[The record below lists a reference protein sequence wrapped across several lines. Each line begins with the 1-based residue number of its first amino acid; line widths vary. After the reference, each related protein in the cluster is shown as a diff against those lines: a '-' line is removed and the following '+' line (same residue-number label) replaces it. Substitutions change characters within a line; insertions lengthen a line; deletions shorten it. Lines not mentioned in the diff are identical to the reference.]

1 MKIHLF
7 VFNPYM
13 ENTYIYFDELTKEAA
28 IIDPGCFSQREFEE
42 IDRFLNSNKL
52 ILKYILV
59 THGHIDHI
67 LGVNYFRKKFGISA
81 YMHNGDKFL
90 VEHILEYAES
100 FGFLLKEIPDINMEI
115 TSGLNLKLGNTS
127 LEFLHTPGHSPGGVC
142 IIDRNNKNIFC
153 GDLIFRDSI
162 GRTDLPKSDFNTLM
176 NSIKKVLFTC
186 CNDDFKLYPGHM
198 ESTTIE
204 QEKNHNQFLI

>member
-1 MKIHLF
+1 
-7 VFNPYM
+7 M
-13 ENTYIYFDELTKEAA
+13 ENTYIYFDEVTKEAA
-28 IIDPGCFSQREFEE
+28 IIDPGCYSEKEYEE
-42 IDRFLNSNKL
+42 IDKFIEGNNLK
-52 ILKYILV
+52 IKYILI

-67 LGVNYFRKKFGISA
+67 LGVNYLKNKYNVPV
-81 YMHNGDKFL
+81 YMHKGDSFL
-90 VEHILEYAES
+90 VNHILEYAES
-100 FGFLLKEIPDINMEI
+100 FGFQLEEIPEIDMEI
-115 TSGLNLKLGNTS
+115 TQELNLKLGNAE

-142 IIDRNNKNIFC
+142 IVDRNNKNIFC

-176 NSIKKVLFTC
+176 HSIKEVLFRNC
-186 CNDDFKLYPGHM
+186 EESFRLFPGHM

>member
-1 MKIHLF
+1 MKISLF

-13 ENTYIYFDELTKEAA
+13 ENTYIYFDEISKEAA
-28 IIDPGCFSQREFEE
+28 IIDPGCFSEKEFEE
-42 IDRFLNSNKL
+42 IDEFINANKL
-52 ILKYILV
+52 ILKFILI

-67 LGVNYFRKKFGISA
+67 LGVNYLKKKYNLPV
-81 YMHNGDKFL
+81 YMHNGDSFL
-90 VEHILEYAES
+90 VQHILEYAES
-100 FGFLLKEIPDINMEI
+100 FGFQLEEIPEIDMEI
-115 TSGLNLKLGNTS
+115 APELNLKLGNTN

-142 IIDRNNKNIFC
+142 IVDRNNKNIFC

-162 GRTDLPKSDFNTLM
+162 GRTDLPKSDFKTLM
-176 NSIKKVLFTC
+176 HSIKEVLFVKC
-186 CNDDFKLYPGHM
+186 DDDFKLFPGHM